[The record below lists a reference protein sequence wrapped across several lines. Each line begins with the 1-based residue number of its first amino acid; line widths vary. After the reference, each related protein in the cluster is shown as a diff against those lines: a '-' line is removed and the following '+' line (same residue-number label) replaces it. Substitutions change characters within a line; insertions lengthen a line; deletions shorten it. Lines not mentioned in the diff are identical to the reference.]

1 MSVRAWRVVK
11 GKHKDTAFDGEGARR
26 YGGRWNNPGKR
37 MIYAAETA
45 SLALLELLVHID
57 SSLLPSYTL
66 FPVDFD
72 KSLVSTV
79 EPSKLPRNWR
89 AYPGPAALKRMG
101 DVWLESL
108 SSPVLKVPSVI
119 VPHEWNYLF
128 NPEHSKFS
136 SLKIGGAVAL
146 GIDPR
151 LLGK

>member
-72 KSLVSTV
+72 KSLVSIV

-89 AYPGPAALKRMG
+89 TYPGPAVLKRMG
-101 DVWLESL
+101 DEWLESL

>member
-1 MSVRAWRVVK
+1 VSLRAWRVVK
-11 GKHKDTAFDGEGARR
+11 GKHKDTAFDGEGARQF
-26 YGGRWNNPGKR
+26 GGRWNNVGKR
-37 MIYAAETA
+37 MIYTAETA
-45 SLALLELLVHID
+45 SLALLKLLVHVD

-72 KSLVSTV
+72 HSLVSTV

-89 AYPGPAALKRMG
+89 TYPGPAALKRMG
-101 DVWLESL
+101 DEWLESL
-108 SSPVLKVPSVI
+108 SSPILKVPSVI

-136 SLKIGGAVAL
+136 SLKIGDAVAL

>member
-11 GKHKDTAFDGEGARR
+11 GQHKGTAFDGEGARR

-89 AYPGPAALKRMG
+89 AYPGPAALKSMG
-101 DVWLESL
+101 DEWIEAL

>member
-1 MSVRAWRVVK
+1 VSLRAWRVVK
-11 GKHKDTAFDGEGARR
+11 EKLKDTAFDGEGARR

-89 AYPGPAALKRMG
+89 TYPGPAALKRMG
-101 DVWLESL
+101 DEWLESL

-119 VPHEWNYLF
+119 VTHEWNYLF

-136 SLKIGGAVAL
+136 SLKIGGAVFL
-146 GIDPR
+146 EIDHR

>member
-1 MSVRAWRVVK
+1 VVK
-11 GKHKDTAFDGEGARR
+11 EKLKDTAFDGEGARR

-72 KSLVSTV
+72 HSLVSTV

-89 AYPGPAALKRMG
+89 TYPGPAALKSMG
-101 DVWLESL
+101 DEWLESL

-136 SLKIGGAVAL
+136 SLKIGAAVSL
-146 GIDPR
+146 EMDPR
-151 LLGK
+151 LRGE